1 MMNLADMLNFA
12 DISQLTAIAGRYQ
25 CDCKR
30 NSKHDLIQSILIT
43 LGSRQ
48 FMESHIRECAP
59 EDLRFLNT
67 LLFDERSQFSL
78 EDLLAAA
85 RQASFDSVP
94 GQSGGY
100 REMVAR
106 FKNSGWLFSGASQ
119 QSRYL
124 FRVPQD
130 LKTRFRE
137 RMGDYLKEHI
147 PPSAEPAIYRGEG
160 EMLAGD
166 LLLFLRYIKENE
178 PELNQEGA
186 LHKRYQQGV
195 MNAIQIPEP
204 LLGKGGWR
212 FGYGRACEHY
222 PPRLA
227 LIVDYAR
234 HRRWT
239 TEEGSR
245 LKLTLAGDTL
255 LGQGKSEKLIQ
266 LYSFWLKLYKGA
278 IPNLPSLVYWISV
291 SAGKWVAVSS
301 VIEGLGWLVKPFYYD
316 DAASILEQRIIRM
329 MLHLGMLRL
338 GETPEGPV
346 VMMTPW
352 GLEAAVPKQLQ

>member
-1 MMNLADMLNFA
+1 MNLADMLNFA
-12 DISQLTAIAGRYQ
+12 DIGQLTAIAGRYQ

-43 LGSRQ
+43 LGSRE

-59 EDLRFLNT
+59 EELRFLNS

-85 RQASFDSVP
+85 RQASFDTDS
-94 GQSGGY
+94 GKNGGY

-106 FKNSGWLFSGASQ
+106 FKNAGWLFRGASQ

-130 LKTRFRE
+130 LKMRFRE
-137 RMGDYLKEHI
+137 RMGECIKEQI
-147 PPSAEPAIYRGEG
+147 SPISEPAIYRSEG
-160 EMLAGD
+160 EMLPED
-166 LLLFLRYIKENE
+166 LLLFMRYIRENE

-186 LHKRYQQGV
+186 MHKRYQQGV

-204 LLGKGGWR
+204 LLGKGGWK

-227 LIVDYAR
+227 LMVDYAR
-234 HRRWT
+234 HRRFT
-239 TEEGSR
+239 SEEGFR
-245 LKLTLAGDTL
+245 LRLTLAGETL
-255 LGQGKSEKLIQ
+255 LEQQKSEKLMQI
-266 LYSFWLKLYKGA
+266 YSFWLKLYKCA
-278 IPNLPSLVYWISV
+278 IPNLPSLIYWISV
-291 SAGKWVAVSS
+291 SAGKWVTVDSL
-301 VIEGLGWLVKPFYYD
+301 VEGLGWLVKPFYYD
-316 DAASILEQRIIRM
+316 NAASILEQRILRM
-329 MLHLGMLRL
+329 LLHLGMIRL
-338 GETPEGPV
+338 GETPQGPA

-352 GLEAAVPKQLQ
+352 GLEAAMPKQLN

>member
-1 MMNLADMLNFA
+1 MNLADMLNFA
-12 DISQLTAIAGRYQ
+12 DIGQLTAIAGRYQ

-43 LGSRQ
+43 LGSRE

-59 EDLRFLNT
+59 EELRFLNT

-85 RQASFDSVP
+85 RQASFDTDPSKN
-94 GQSGGY
+94 GGY

-106 FKNSGWLFSGASQ
+106 FKNAGWLFRGASQ

-130 LKTRFRE
+130 LKMRFRE
-137 RMGDYLKEHI
+137 RMGEFI
-147 PPSAEPAIYRGEG
+147 REQISPISEPAIYRSEG
-160 EMLAGD
+160 EMLAED
-166 LLLFLRYIKENE
+166 LLLFMRYVRENE

-186 LHKRYQQGV
+186 MHKRYQQGV

-204 LLGKGGWR
+204 LLGKGGWK

-227 LIVDYAR
+227 LMVDYAR
-234 HRRWT
+234 HRRFT
-239 TEEGSR
+239 SEEGFR
-245 LKLTLAGDTL
+245 LRLTLAGEAL
-255 LGQGKSEKLIQ
+255 LGQEKSEKLMQ

-278 IPNLPSLVYWISV
+278 IPNLPSLIYWISV
-291 SAGKWVAVSS
+291 SAGKWVTVTSL
-301 VIEGLGWLVKPFYYD
+301 VEGLGWLVKPFYYD
-316 DAASILEQRIIRM
+316 DAASILEQRILRM

-338 GETPEGPV
+338 GETPEGTA